1 MCMPASTAL
10 IGHSE
15 KQRGMTNKHG
25 GGALLQRYAAH
36 NRSKRI
42 YLVINCLLLAGLFVL
57 GISTGPSKLG
67 LSDMLASIQPAGNA
81 TDRHILLQLRLPRLL
96 AAIMSGT
103 ALAVS
108 GVVMQSVL
116 RNPLGSPFT
125 LGISNAAAF
134 GAALAFVFIDVEKAA
149 AWPGSEGL
157 WLQPLLV
164 TLSAFGWA
172 IVCCLF
178 ILLIANLRGA
188 TPENMILTGIIA
200 STLFTALTSI
210 LQYIADDV
218 KLASIV
224 FWTFGDLSKGDWQSL
239 LLQLLLVGPVLAYFM
254 HRRQYFNALDAGDEV
269 AHSLG
274 VRVNRFRLAAMVLSS
289 LLTAA
294 IVAFYGIIAFVGLVV
309 PHIVRKLIGGDERF
323 LLPAAAVSGAVFLL
337 LCDIVAHTVLSPV
350 VIPVGILTS
359 LIGAPL
365 FILLLIRRKQYY

>member
-1 MCMPASTAL
+1 MLRLTVP
-10 IGHSE
+10 IGHLE
-15 KQRGMTNKHG
+15 KWTIMTSNSG
-25 GGALLQRYAAH
+25 GEGLLQRYAAY
-36 NRSKRI
+36 NRSKRL
-42 YLVINCLLLAGLFVL
+42 YLIINVILLVCLFVL
-57 GISTGPSKLG
+57 GISLGATKLG
-67 LSDMLASIQPAGNA
+67 LSEMLASMQPAGST

-96 AAIMSGT
+96 AAIISGT

-134 GAALAFVFIDVEKAA
+134 GAALAFVFIDAEKAA
-149 AWPGSEGL
+149 AWLGIEGG
-157 WLQPLLV
+157 WLQSMLV
-164 TLSAFGWA
+164 TLSAFAWA
-172 IVCCLF
+172 LICCLF

-224 FWTFGDLSKGDWQSL
+224 FWTFGDLSKGDWRSL
-239 LLQLLLVGPVLAYFM
+239 LLQLLLVAPVLMYFM
-254 HRRQYFNALDAGDEV
+254 WRRQHFNALDAGDEV

-274 VRVNRFRLAAMVLSS
+274 IRVNRFRLVAMVLSS
-289 LLTAA
+289 LMTAS

-337 LCDIVAHTVLSPV
+337 LCDIVARSLLRPV

-365 FILLLIRRKQYY
+365 FILLLIRQKQYD

>member
-1 MCMPASTAL
+1 
-10 IGHSE
+10 
-15 KQRGMTNKHG
+15 MTNNSEG
-25 GGALLQRYAAH
+25 EGLLQRYAAY

-42 YLVINCLLLAGLFVL
+42 YLIVNILLLIGLFVL
-57 GISTGPSKLG
+57 GISLGPSELG
-67 LSDMLASIQPAGNA
+67 LADMLASLQAGGSD

-134 GAALAFVFIDVEKAA
+134 GAALAFVFFDAEKAA
-149 AWPGSEGL
+149 AWLGGEGA
-157 WLQPLLV
+157 WLQSMLV
-164 TLSAFGWA
+164 TLSAFVWA
-172 IVCCLF
+172 IICCLF
-178 ILLIANLRGA
+178 ILLVANLRGA

-224 FWTFGDLSKGDWQSL
+224 FWTFGDLSKGDWRSL
-239 LLQLLLVGPVLAYFM
+239 LLQLLLVVPVLAYFM
-254 HRRQYFNALDAGDEV
+254 HRRQHFNALDAGDEV

-274 VRVNRFRLAAMVLSS
+274 IRVNRFRLVAMVLSS

-337 LCDIVAHTVLSPV
+337 LCDMIARSLLRPV

-365 FILLLIRRKQYY
+365 FILLLIRRKQYH

>member
-1 MCMPASTAL
+1 
-10 IGHSE
+10 
-15 KQRGMTNKHG
+15 MTNHSG
-25 GGALLQRYAAH
+25 GEGLLERYAAY
-36 NRSKRI
+36 NRRKQI
-42 YLVINCLLLAGLFVL
+42 YMIISFLFLAGLFVL
-57 GISTGPSKLG
+57 GISLGPSKLG
-67 LSDMLASIQPAGNA
+67 LSAMLASIQAAGDA

-96 AAIMSGT
+96 AAILSGT

-134 GAALAFVFIDVEKAA
+134 GAALAFVFFDAEKAA
-149 AWPGSEGL
+149 AWPGGAGQ
-157 WLQPLLV
+157 WLQPMLV
-164 TLSAFGWA
+164 TLSAFVWA

-188 TPENMILTGIIA
+188 TPDNMILTGIIA

-224 FWTFGDLSKGDWQSL
+224 FWTFGDLSKGDWRSL
-239 LLQLLLVGPVLAYFM
+239 LLQLLLVVPVLAYFM
-254 HRRQYFNALDAGDEV
+254 NRRQHFNALDAGDEV

-274 VRVNRFRLAAMVLSS
+274 VRVNRFRLTAMVLSS
-289 LLTAA
+289 LLTAS

-337 LCDIVAHTVLSPV
+337 LCDIVARSLLSPV

-365 FILLLIRRKQYY
+365 FILLLIRRKQYW